1 MLRSARSLSLIELIE
16 LDYILNNIV
25 PTHTS
30 GTLFKGNLLDNKPN
44 RDESFVVLCFY
55 TNSYHIS

>member
-1 MLRSARSLSLIELIE
+1 MLRSVRSLSLIELTN
-16 LDYILNNIV
+16 LDYILNNIA

-44 RDESFVVLCFY
+44 RDESCVE
-55 TNSYHIS
+55 S